1 MAELFPIKIKKE
13 IYMFRIFKKYLQA
26 TILST
31 IAIATIGCTTA
42 QTHTNL
48 AEGAPSAKIKF
59 ELLTSDSA
67 GGGHLGVSTDAA
79 CKKATR
85 ISDYTR
91 ISDFR
96 KGHTFRDDVD
106 KFEASI
112 PAEKEVQLYGRV
124 LAPHFSCDTKIIFV
138 PEVGAEYLV
147 TYAYKLPGCQ
157 LRVYQLT
164 DGLTKPVDIHE
175 CR

>member
-1 MAELFPIKIKKE
+1 MPS
-13 IYMFRIFKKYLQA
+13 IFKNYIQA
-26 TILST
+26 TMLST

-42 QTHTNL
+42 QTHTEL
-48 AEGAPSAKIKF
+48 ADGKPNAKIKF

-67 GGGHLGVSTDAA
+67 GGGHFGVSTDAV
-79 CKKATR
+79 CKKSTR
-85 ISDYTR
+85 VSDYTR

-96 KGHTFRDDVD
+96 KGHSFRDDVD

-112 PAEKEVQLYGRV
+112 PAGKDVQLYGRV
-124 LAPHFSCDTKIIFV
+124 LAPHFSCDTKIIFA

-175 CR
+175 CK